1 MALLTM
7 IFRKLA
13 NNRWLAASLLLGMV
27 LTTGLVSTMPVYS
40 DAILSRM
47 LVKDLE
53 RRQQDSGVH
62 SGTYFSKITL
72 MDMKADK
79 KLQAVS
85 SLDRFMNDE
94 AVPGFGLPLKQAA
107 TELQTEQLVLEVEG
121 SAADPKQLK
130 PTGAIR
136 SVSGIQDHIRLID
149 GRLPSPQPDADGAYE
164 VMVNQRTLQELDF
177 VLGRIVRLDDDSRN
191 LHLRLKPVGSFGVQ
205 QEGDL
210 FFRDPSLDDYNRVFV
225 MDEGLF
231 AKEMLA
237 ARKAP
242 LFSASWYFVLDYT
255 KMTLRG
261 IEPFLS
267 TDQAIRSA
275 AGKLV
280 PVSQTKF
287 DVPAAAAID
296 SYGERSQRLAT
307 LMWSL
312 DIPVLIM
319 LAFYMYMV
327 SELIAG
333 RQKNEIAVL
342 RSRGASRLQ
351 IISAFAAEGL
361 MIAGAAFA
369 AGPYLAAGLTELLGA
384 SSGFLQFVQRSR
396 LPVHVG
402 AEAFAY
408 SGAAAAIAFAMTL
421 LPVIRATRFTIVGH
435 KQSLARA
442 GRTPLWRK
450 AFVDIILLGVSFY
463 GLYTFRERLHS
474 LKTLGLGSED
484 LRIDPL
490 QFVVPALFMIG
501 AGLLLLRLYPL
512 LLAAVYRLG
521 RRWWPPSWYASLIQ
535 VGRSLVQYQFLMLF
549 LILTIASGVFSA
561 GAART
566 INNNREE
573 QIRYRNGA
581 DFVLS
586 GPWQSDVPADASAYS
601 PGGGEAKAAGADSPV
616 VHYTEPPFDAYPAL
630 PGVEHAAKVFIK
642 KDAAFTAGGSGGT
655 AELMG
660 IDSDDF
666 GATAWFGDSILRYP
680 LADYLNLIA
689 PDPRAVLISQTLAE
703 DKKVKP
709 GDTIWAGWDKIDPQP
724 FVVYGILPFFP
735 SFNPNPGAAGGL
747 QASQDSVSGSMP
759 MLIVGHLSRIQF
771 QLALEPY
778 QVWLKMKPGASTAR
792 LYEGIS
798 HAGLNLTSIVNTRDE
813 LARAK
818 NDPFFMAL
826 NGILTLGF
834 LISILV
840 AFAGFMLYWILTLK
854 GRTLQNGVL
863 RAVGLSLRQLIGML
877 ALEQL
882 LTSGTAVLIGMAAGY
897 SASRLFVPHFQ
908 LAFDPAALVPP
919 FRVILAAGDFAKLYG
934 MVGMTLLIGLAVLG
948 IMLSRSRI
956 HQALKLGED

>member
-7 IFRKLA
+7 ILRKMA
-13 NNRWLAASLLLGMV
+13 NNKWLAASLLLGMA

-53 RRQQDSGVH
+53 RQQLDSGVH

-72 MDMKADK
+72 MDMKPDK

-85 SLDRFMNDE
+85 SLDRFMKDE
-94 AVPGFGLPLKQAA
+94 AIPGFGLPLKQAA
-107 TELQTEQLVLEVEG
+107 AELQTEQLVLEVEG

-130 PTGAIR
+130 PTGAVR
-136 SVSGIQDHIRLID
+136 SVSGIQNHIRLID
-149 GRLPSPQPDADGAYE
+149 GRLPSPRPDADGAYE
-164 VMVNQRTLQELDF
+164 VMVNQRTLRELDF
-177 VLGRIVRLDDDSRN
+177 VLGRIVKLDDDSLD
-191 LHLRLKPVGSFGVQ
+191 LHLRLKPVGIFGAK

-231 AKEMLA
+231 AQEMLT

-255 KMTLRG
+255 KMTLRD
-261 IEPFLS
+261 IQPFQN
-267 TDQAIRSA
+267 TDHAIRSA
-275 AGKLV
+275 AAKLV

-287 DVPAAAAID
+287 DVPAAAAIGG
-296 SYGERSQRLAT
+296 YEERSQRLAT

-312 DIPVLIM
+312 NIPVLIM

-327 SELIAG
+327 SDLIAG

-361 MIAGAAFA
+361 LISGAAFA
-369 AGPYLAAGLTELLGA
+369 AGPYLASGLTELLGA
-384 SSGFLQFVQRSR
+384 SSGFLQFVQRSS

-421 LPVIRATRFTIVGH
+421 LPVITATRVTIVGH

-442 GRTPLWRK
+442 GQTPLWRK
-450 AFVDIILLGVSFY
+450 AFVDIILLGISFY
-463 GLYTFRERLHS
+463 GLYTFRERLNS
-474 LKTLGLGSED
+474 LKTLGLGSDD
-484 LRIDPL
+484 LQIDPL
-490 QFVVPALFMIG
+490 QFVMPALFMIG

-521 RRWWPPSWYASLIQ
+521 RRWWPPAWYASLIQ
-535 VGRSLVQYQFLMLF
+535 VSRSLVQYQFLMLF

-586 GPWQSDVPADASAYS
+586 GPWQTDVPADASAYS
-601 PGGGEAKAAGADSPV
+601 PGGGEAKAAGTDAPV

-642 KDAAFTAGGSGGT
+642 KEAAFTAGGSGGT

-660 IDSDDF
+660 IDTDDF
-666 GATAWFGDSILRYP
+666 GETAWFGDYIPRYP

-735 SFNPNPGAAGGL
+735 SFNPNPGAADGL
-747 QASQDSVSGSMP
+747 QASQGSASGSAP

-798 HAGLNLTSIVNTRDE
+798 HAGLNLTSIANTRDE

-840 AFAGFMLYWILTLK
+840 AFSGFMLYWILTLK
-854 GRTLQNGVL
+854 GRTLQNGIL

-897 SASRLFVPHFQ
+897 SASRLFVPNFQ

-919 FRVILAAGDFAKLYG
+919 FRVVLAAGDFAKLYG
-934 MVGMTLLIGLAVLG
+934 MVGMTLLIGLTVLG